1 MTSSV
6 RELLSRYG
14 DVHQLFVDVDAA
26 TRKELES
33 IAIAKTL
40 GDGTEIGNVGEL
52 VHGLHLIVEGTAR
65 VSSLSVDGRQFYVGT
80 ITAGELHGLAS
91 VMDEKPSLHCVRV
104 VGAATVLIL
113 PAASFRNLVYTN
125 RPLCEKVVKLLCDRV
140 RFLSAVNDRFA
151 LTKPLERVAQ
161 CLADI
166 STGYFST
173 SEATLSEA
181 DLEINQY
188 DLSSMLA
195 LSRQSVNRSLKAL
208 EARGLV
214 TIGYNRI
221 PHKGLAPIAG
231 AWKTGGGTY
240 VGSPSRRGEL
250 RAGALSPSAHPV
262 CT

>member
-14 DVHQLFVDVDAA
+14 DVHQLFVDIDAA

-40 GDGTEIGNVGEL
+40 GDGKEIGTVGEP
-52 VHGLHLIVEGTAR
+52 VHGLYLIVEGTAR
-65 VSSLSVDGRQFYVGT
+65 VSSLSVDGKQFYVGT
-80 ITAGELHGLAS
+80 ITGGELHGLAS
-91 VMDEKPSLHCVRV
+91 VMDEKPSLHYVRV
-104 VGAATVLIL
+104 VGAATVVVL

-125 RPLCEKVVKLLCDRV
+125 RQLCEKVIQLLCDRV
-140 RFLSAVNDRFA
+140 RFLSAVS
-151 LTKPLERVAQ
+151 ERVAQ

-173 SEATLSEA
+173 GETTLAEAE
-181 DLEINQY
+181 LEINQY

-221 PHKGLAPIAG
+221 HINRLPQ
-231 AWKTGGGTY
+231 
-240 VGSPSRRGEL
+240 L
-250 RAGALSPSAHPV
+250 RALGRQGVLRMSPGQ
-262 CT
+262 TGEDG

>member
-6 RELLSRYG
+6 RELLNRYG

-26 TRKELES
+26 TRKQLES
-33 IAIAKTL
+33 IAVAKTL
-40 GDGTEIGNVGEL
+40 GDGKEIGTVGEP
-52 VHGLHLIVEGTAR
+52 VHGLYLIVEGTVR
-65 VSSLSVDGRQFYVGT
+65 VSSLSVDGKQFYVGT
-80 ITAGELHGLAS
+80 ITDGELHGLAS
-91 VMDEKPSLHCVRV
+91 VMDEKPSLHFVRV
-104 VGAATVLIL
+104 VEAATVVIL
-113 PAASFRNLVYTN
+113 PATTFRNLVYTN
-125 RPLCEKVVKLLCDRV
+125 RQLCEKVVKLLCDRI

-173 SEATLSEA
+173 SETTLSET

-221 PHKGLAPIAG
+221 HINNLP
-231 AWKTGGGTY
+231 
-240 VGSPSRRGEL
+240 EL
-250 RAGALSPSAHPV
+250 RVLGKQGVVPMSPV
-262 CT
+262 QTGEDR

>member
-6 RELLSRYG
+6 RELLNRYG

-26 TRKELES
+26 TREQLES

-40 GDGTEIGNVGEL
+40 GDGKEIGNVGEP
-52 VHGLHLIVEGTAR
+52 VHGLYLIVEGTVR
-65 VSSLSVDGRQFYVGT
+65 VSSLSVDGKQFYVGT
-80 ITAGELHGLAS
+80 ITGGELHGLAS
-91 VMDEKPSLHCVRV
+91 VMDEKPSLHFVRV
-104 VGAATVLIL
+104 VGAATVVFL

-125 RPLCEKVVKLLCDRV
+125 RQLCEKVVKLLCDRV

-151 LTKPLERVAQ
+151 LTKPLDRVAQ

-173 SEATLSEA
+173 SETTLAEA
-181 DLEINQY
+181 ELEINQY

-195 LSRQSVNRSLKAL
+195 LSRQSVNRSLKVL
-208 EARGLV
+208 EAKGLV

-221 PHKGLAPIAG
+221 HINNLPQ
-231 AWKTGGGTY
+231 
-240 VGSPSRRGEL
+240 L
-250 RAGALSPSAHPV
+250 RALGRQGVLRMSQAQ
-262 CT
+262 TGEDR